1 MMTLYQIYCHC
12 IVNALGFFILAYCV
26 WITHVFASRWE
37 DSIKRAMLM
46 GPQDSVSPDIPISPI
61 EDEVLG
67 LSAMTMHL
75 NPRGEAGEPQCLL

>member
-1 MMTLYQIYCHC
+1 
-12 IVNALGFFILAYCV
+12 
-26 WITHVFASRWE
+26 
-37 DSIKRAMLM
+37 M

-75 NPRGEAGEPQCLL
+75 NPRGEAGELNVCCKYTL